1 MLRHK
6 KTVALSI
13 PTGVGASIGGYAGD
27 GGKIA
32 KMFSKHFNV
41 LCHPNVVNGG
51 ILTGMNPNIL
61 YTEGFIFDEFFKGN
75 ISLIPLEEFEENKIG
90 VIFDKSIPKNILN
103 VHINTISAARE
114 VMGLDIL
121 EHEITNEACG
131 VEFYIQNGVSTG
143 ILNNEKTLLDAA
155 KKLIKKGA
163 NAIAVVCYFGDDA
176 DSVDYEEGIGVDP
189 IGGIEAIISHYLS
202 KELLIPVAHAN
213 AFSEIEISEKIS
225 NPKVASENIS
235 STYLPCV
242 LAGLSKA
249 PKIDPSCQK
258 GIKNKDIEALVI
270 PYKAFGGI
278 APLAAIE
285 NGVKVVSVKNET
297 VCSLGCN
304 EVGASD
310 IIEYVT
316 YEECLTALKKD
327 CL

>member
-13 PTGVGASIGGYAGD
+13 PTGVGAQIGGYAGD

-51 ILTGMNPNIL
+51 ILTGVNSNIL
-61 YTEGFIFDEFFKGN
+61 YTEGFIFDEFFRG
-75 ISLIPLEEFEENKIG
+75 SLSLVPLKEFEENKIG
-90 VIFDKSIPKNILN
+90 VIFDKSIPNNILN

-114 VMGLDIL
+114 VVGLDIL
-121 EHEITNEACG
+121 DYEITEEPVG
-131 VEFYIQNGVSTG
+131 VEFYIKNGVSTG
-143 ILNNEKTLLDAA
+143 VLNNEKTLLRSA
-155 KKLIKKGA
+155 KKLIKNGA
-163 NAIAVVCYFGDDA
+163 AALAVVCYFGDDA
-176 DSVDYEEGIGVDP
+176 DDINYEEGVGVDP
-189 IGGIEAIISHYLS
+189 IGGVEAVISHYLS
-202 KELLIPVAHAN
+202 KELMVPVAHAP
-213 AFSEIEISEKIS
+213 AFSKIEISEKIS

-249 PKIDPSCQK
+249 PKIDTSCK
-258 GIKNKDIEALVI
+258 MGIKNKNIEALIV

-285 NGVKVVSVKNET
+285 NSIKVVSVKNET
-297 VCSLGCN
+297 SCCLGCN

-316 YEECLTALKKD
+316 YEECLNALIKG
-327 CL
+327 